1 MNRFGVSGPRHL
13 VTALVALTIAPC
25 AQAQAWQCHAPGQIA
40 APAPARP
47 DGPTRATPITGYAL
61 ALSWSPEFCR
71 TRHDDPAQ
79 ATQCSGRIGRFGFI
93 LHGLWPDGA
102 NGAYPQWCSSPLS
115 VTPETV
121 RRNLCMT
128 PSADLLAHEWA
139 KHGSCMARTPDAYF
153 RSAQALYRSLH
164 FPDMALLSRRPGL
177 TAGDL
182 RRALIASTP
191 FLKSS
196 MIRVNANPRGWLED
210 IHVCYARGFLPKP
223 CANPGVPDDAP
234 LKIWRSF

>member
-1 MNRFGVSGPRHL
+1 VRVACRL
-13 VTALVALTIAPC
+13 ATAVLALASAP
-25 AQAQAWQCHAPGQIA
+25 AVQAQAWQCHVPGRIE
-40 APAPARP
+40 APAPVHP
-47 DGPTRATPITGYAL
+47 DGPSRSTPITGYAL
-61 ALSWSPEFCR
+61 TLSWSPEFCR
-71 TRHDDPAQ
+71 TRHGDPAQ
-79 ATQCSGRIGRFGFI
+79 STQCGGRIGRFGFI

-102 NGAYPQWCSSPLS
+102 DGDYPQWCPTTLSPS
-115 VTPETV
+115 VDTV

-128 PSADLLAHEWA
+128 PSAALLAHEWA

-182 RRALIASTP
+182 RRALIATTP
-191 FLKSS
+191 FLNPA
-196 MIRVNANPRGWLED
+196 MIRVNANRRGWLED
-210 IHVCYARGFLPKP
+210 VHVCYAPSFMPMP
-223 CANPGVPDDAP
+223 CANRGAADDAP